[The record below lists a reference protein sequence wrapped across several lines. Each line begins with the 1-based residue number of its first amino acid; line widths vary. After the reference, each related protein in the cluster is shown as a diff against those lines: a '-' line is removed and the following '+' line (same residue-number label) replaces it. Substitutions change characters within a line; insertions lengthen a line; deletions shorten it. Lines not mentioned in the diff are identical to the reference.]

1 MSRQPQP
8 ALIGAFV
15 VGAVAILVIGLL
27 LFGGRGLF
35 VTTHPFVLFFKGS
48 VNGLTVGAPVRLR
61 GVAIGQV
68 TQIRAVYDDQNKEL
82 LIPVYI
88 EIEEGR
94 IGDLAGEKPAA
105 KGPKAVEEEVH
116 ELIAQGLRAELVLQ
130 SLLTGKLFIQF
141 DFRPGTPL
149 RLVGIETR
157 VTELPTVPSTTEEV
171 ARAVRKLV
179 AQLSTMPI
187 DEIVAR
193 LNSAL
198 GGIDELVHSPQ
209 LIQTLE
215 ALRTASR
222 QLQGL
227 VTRLNGRLDPLAE
240 QFQST
245 LTTAE
250 DLMQEMDRKVRPLS
264 DALRDTLQDTRS
276 LVNHTH
282 AQWVPLMRSAA
293 ATLEQA
299 RITLKEFEGLAEGT
313 NPLGYQL
320 SQMLTALGAAA
331 RSLKALTSYLE
342 RHPEAL
348 LKGKSGSRYR

>member
-1 MSRQPQP
+1 MSRQPHP

-15 VGAVAILVIGLL
+15 VGAVVILVIGLI

-35 VTTHPFVLFFKGS
+35 VRTHPFALFFKGS

-68 TQIRAVYDDQNKEL
+68 TQIRAAYDDRNKEL

-88 EIEEGR
+88 EVEEGR
-94 IGDLAGEKPAA
+94 VEDLAGDNQAARRPKP
-105 KGPKAVEEEVH
+105 VEDEVR

-141 DFRPGTPL
+141 DFRPDTPVH
-149 RLVGIETR
+149 LVGIKTG

-179 AQLSTMPI
+179 AELSTMPI
-187 DEIVAR
+187 DQIVTR

-198 GGIDELVHSPQ
+198 AGIDELVHAPQ
-209 LIQTLE
+209 LIQTLD
-215 ALRTASR
+215 ALNTASG
-222 QLQGL
+222 QLERFIA
-227 VTRLNGRLDPLAE
+227 RLDERVDPLAD
-240 QFQST
+240 QLQAT
-245 LTTAE
+245 LTSAQG
-250 DLMQEMDRKVRPLS
+250 LMQDMDRQVRPLGNT
-264 DALRDTLQDTRS
+264 LRSTLQDTRT
-276 LVNHTH
+276 LVNETR
-282 AQWVPLMRSAA
+282 AQWIPLLRSTAG
-293 ATLEQA
+293 TLEQA
-299 RITLKEFEGLAEGT
+299 RITLSEFEGLAKGT

-320 SQMLTALGAAA
+320 SQMLTSLGAAA
-331 RSLKALTSYLE
+331 RSLRALTSYLE

-348 LKGKSGSRYR
+348 LKGKPGSRYR